1 MAGGPGRARQ
11 ARGRGGAKRGD
22 QEQASRFALVPVE
35 NEYEFD
41 TEDGKKT
48 LAELF
53 DGRSQLLAYNIMFGP
68 DYTLGACPGCT
79 MVGDELD
86 GSLVHLNH
94 RDVTLFALHRSWDE
108 CDHGKTAVHEEI
120 STVASVADMSVGLE
134 TKRVEVT
141 GDDLDD
147 AAIKVAI
154 EDAGYEA
161 RIASDPTMTSP
172 SVNRAE

>member
-1 MAGGPGRARQ
+1 M
-11 ARGRGGAKRGD
+11 
-22 QEQASRFALVPVE
+22 E
-35 NEYEFD
+35 N
-41 TEDGKKT
+41 
-48 LAELF
+48 
-53 DGRSQLLAYNIMFGP
+53 
-68 DYTLGACPGCT
+68 
-79 MVGDELD
+79 V
-86 GSLVHLNH
+86 
-94 RDVTLFALHRSWDE
+94 ALHRSWDE
-108 CDHGKTAVHEEI
+108 FDHCKTAVHEEI
-120 STVASVADMSVGLE
+120 STVAGEADMSVGLE